1 MQIASF
7 LPHYQLVYISFDIS
21 SFSLISYV
29 VKHNLLLGKRLCF
42 ARQKTTFCKY
52 LIYKS
57 LQRRKIYYTPL
68 GSLSTFFA
76 TSAKVLG
83 TCFLFIKLWAT

>member
-1 MQIASF
+1 MYF
-7 LPHYQLVYISFDIS
+7 H
-21 SFSLISYV
+21 V

-42 ARQKTTFCKY
+42 ARQKITFCKY
-52 LIYKS
+52 LIYKL
-57 LQRRKIYYTPL
+57 LQRRKIYYNPL